1 MPELRLFILKDD
13 LASGLFIVLG
23 SSDLSC
29 MTSQELMLLAMS
41 MEVLSTP
48 SGAAFVVTTG

>member
-1 MPELRLFILKDD
+1 MPELKLFILEDY

-29 MTSQELMLLAMS
+29 LTSQRLMLSAMS
-41 MEVLSTP
+41 MEVLSSP
-48 SGAAFVVTTG
+48 SGAAFVVNTS